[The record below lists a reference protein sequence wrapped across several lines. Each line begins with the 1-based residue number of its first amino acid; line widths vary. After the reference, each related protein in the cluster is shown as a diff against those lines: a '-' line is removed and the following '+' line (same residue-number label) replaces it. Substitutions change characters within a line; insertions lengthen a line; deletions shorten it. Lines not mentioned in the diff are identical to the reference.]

1 MPGSVGEAPHRIKP
15 KGIRPNAKDRI
26 AERPPRHPEHED
38 NMPNDMTFWAAL
50 LVGFFGGVHCIGMCG
65 GIVGALTFGLP
76 AEKRAT
82 ARQLMPYLLAY
93 NLARISS
100 YTLAGAIAGL
110 IGALGL
116 SLIPLQHAQL
126 YLLIIAGLFM
136 ILMGL
141 YVGGWWFGLTRI
153 ERVGSRLWRYIEPFG
168 RRLMPVR
175 SPRQALLLGFVW
187 GWLPCGLVY
196 SVLIWA
202 LSAGS
207 AAQGA
212 LLMLGFGL
220 GTLPNLLLMGA
231 FAAQL
236 SAFTRQKW
244 VRWVAGTAVTGFGA
258 YTVALAIWNISVH

>member
-1 MPGSVGEAPHRIKP
+1 
-15 KGIRPNAKDRI
+15 
-26 AERPPRHPEHED
+26 
-38 NMPNDMTFWAAL
+38 MPNDMTFWAAL

-196 SVLIWA
+196 SVLIWV

>member
-1 MPGSVGEAPHRIKP
+1 MPV
-15 KGIRPNAKDRI
+15 
-26 AERPPRHPEHED
+26 
-38 NMPNDMTFWAAL
+38 DMSFFAAL

-76 AEKRAT
+76 DEERSRFSRLA
-82 ARQLMPYLLAY
+82 PYLLAY

-100 YTLAGAIAGL
+100 YVLAGALAGL
-110 IGALGL
+110 IGSLGL
-116 SLIPLQHAQL
+116 SLVPLQHTQL
-126 YLLIIAGLFM
+126 ILLVIAGGFM
-136 ILMGL
+136 VLMGL

-153 ERVGSRLWRYIEPFG
+153 ERLGSRLWRWIEPIG
-168 RRLMPVR
+168 RRFMPVK
-175 SPRQALLLGFVW
+175 SPRQALMLGFVW

-220 GTLPNLLLMGA
+220 GTLPNLLAMGT

-236 SAFTRQKW
+236 SALTRQKS
-244 VRWVAGTAVTGFGA
+244 VRWIAGTAVTGFGL
-258 YTVALAIWNISVH
+258 YTIGLALWNLWLK

>member
-1 MPGSVGEAPHRIKP
+1 
-15 KGIRPNAKDRI
+15 
-26 AERPPRHPEHED
+26 
-38 NMPNDMTFWAAL
+38 MPNDMTFWAAL

-100 YTLAGAIAGL
+100 YTIAGAIAGL

-258 YTVALAIWNISVH
+258 YTVGLAIWNIAVH

>member
-1 MPGSVGEAPHRIKP
+1 MPV
-15 KGIRPNAKDRI
+15 
-26 AERPPRHPEHED
+26 
-38 NMPNDMTFWAAL
+38 DMSFFAAL

-76 AEKRAT
+76 AEKREHFG
-82 ARQLMPYLLAY
+82 RLVPYLLAY

-100 YTLAGAIAGL
+100 YVLAGAIAGL

-116 SLIPLQHAQL
+116 SLVPMQHTQL
-126 YLLIIAGLFM
+126 ILLIIAGAFM
-136 ILMGL
+136 VLMGL

-153 ERVGSRLWRYIEPFG
+153 ERLGSRLWRFIEPIG
-168 RRLMPVR
+168 RRFMPVK
-175 SPRQALLLGFVW
+175 SPQQALLLGLVW

-207 AAQGA
+207 ATQGA

-220 GTLPNLLLMGA
+220 GTLPNLLAMGT

-236 SAFTRQKW
+236 SALTRKKW
-244 VRWVAGTAVTGFGA
+244 VRWIAGAAVTGFGL
-258 YTVALAIWNISVH
+258 YTIGSALWNLYIH

>member
-1 MPGSVGEAPHRIKP
+1 MGYLYSEHDFAI
-15 KGIRPNAKDRI
+15 
-26 AERPPRHPEHED
+26 RHPEHED

>member
-1 MPGSVGEAPHRIKP
+1 MPV
-15 KGIRPNAKDRI
+15 
-26 AERPPRHPEHED
+26 
-38 NMPNDMTFWAAL
+38 DMSFFAAL

-76 AEKRAT
+76 DEERSHFGRLA
-82 ARQLMPYLLAY
+82 PYLLAY

-100 YTLAGAIAGL
+100 YVIAGAIAGL
-110 IGALGL
+110 IGSLGL
-116 SLIPLQHAQL
+116 SLVPLQHTQL
-126 YLLIIAGLFM
+126 ILLVIAGGFM
-136 ILMGL
+136 VLMGL

-153 ERVGSRLWRYIEPFG
+153 ERLGSRLWRWIEPMG
-168 RRLMPVR
+168 RRFMPVK
-175 SPRQALLLGFVW
+175 SPRQALMLGFVW

-220 GTLPNLLLMGA
+220 GTLPNLLAMGA

-236 SAFTRQKW
+236 AAFTRQKI
-244 VRWVAGTAVTGFGA
+244 VRWIAGGAVTAFGL
-258 YTVALAIWNISVH
+258 YTAGLALWNLRVI

>member
-1 MPGSVGEAPHRIKP
+1 
-15 KGIRPNAKDRI
+15 
-26 AERPPRHPEHED
+26 
-38 NMPNDMTFWAAL
+38 MPNDMTFWAAL

-100 YTLAGAIAGL
+100 YTIAGAIAGL

-258 YTVALAIWNISVH
+258 YTVGLAIWNIAAH

>member
-1 MPGSVGEAPHRIKP
+1 MPA
-15 KGIRPNAKDRI
+15 
-26 AERPPRHPEHED
+26 
-38 NMPNDMTFWAAL
+38 DMTFWAAL

-76 AEKRAT
+76 QEKRAT
-82 ARQLMPYLLAY
+82 PGQLMPYLLAY
-93 NLARISS
+93 NLARVSS
-100 YTLAGAIAGL
+100 YVIAGAIAGL

-116 SLIPLQHAQL
+116 SLIPMQHAQL
-126 YLLIIAGLFM
+126 YLLMVAGGFM
-136 ILMGL
+136 VLMGL

-153 ERVGSRLWRYIEPFG
+153 ERIGSRLWRYIEPLG
-168 RRLMPVR
+168 RRLMPVKN
-175 SPRQALLLGFVW
+175 PKQALLLGFVW

-207 AAQGA
+207 AAKGA
-212 LLMLGFGL
+212 MLMLGFGL

-236 SAFTRQKW
+236 SALTRQKA
-244 VRWVAGTAVTGFGA
+244 VRWIAGAAVTGFGL
-258 YTVALAIWNISVH
+258 YTIGSAIWNIQVS

>member
-1 MPGSVGEAPHRIKP
+1 
-15 KGIRPNAKDRI
+15 
-26 AERPPRHPEHED
+26 
-38 NMPNDMTFWAAL
+38 MPNDMTFWAAL

-258 YTVALAIWNISVH
+258 YTVGLAIWNIAVH

>member
-1 MPGSVGEAPHRIKP
+1 
-15 KGIRPNAKDRI
+15 
-26 AERPPRHPEHED
+26 
-38 NMPNDMTFWAAL
+38 MPNDMTFWAAL